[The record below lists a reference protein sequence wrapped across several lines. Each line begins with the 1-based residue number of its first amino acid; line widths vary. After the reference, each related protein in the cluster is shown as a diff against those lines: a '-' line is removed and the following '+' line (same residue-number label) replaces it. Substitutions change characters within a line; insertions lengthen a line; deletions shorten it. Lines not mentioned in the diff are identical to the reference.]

1 MFLNHHHH
9 HPLSSQCVGPKTPKL
24 RYAAAAYWDALQ
36 GVKRGFLPPD
46 YQLPRLP
53 DTPDEG
59 AIAGPG
65 FPAASE
71 SADGNFPKLHIWPFR
86 RSDVRLGANISQLA
100 PWKGE
105 VIHGEVALYP
115 LVAQAMQDWR
125 NANRSYQGWTPTDAD
140 RAAIKD
146 IEKSKILALAESI
159 DAHALWAGEVFP
171 LWPGNASDP
180 NEPPVL
186 APPLTEWAIHAITAA
201 NAAVKDAKANPER
214 GNPIAQAISAAKYRG
229 QLKISVVMDAASAAY
244 SAIAG
249 PKSLGWNATALE
261 GLARIKTTLGLNK
274 TVTSLKPVT
283 QFEPA
288 WDLKTVLNATKYLPD
303 APTPNRTLPPFNLTA
318 WKEEIKRAATPEKFA
333 TLSNAESR
341 PVTPWSQRG
350 GVGR

>member
-1 MFLNHHHH
+1 MGYFAF
-9 HPLSSQCVGPKTPKL
+9 QCVGPKTPKL
-24 RYAAAAYWDALQ
+24 RYTAQAYWDALQ

-53 DTPDEG
+53 DEPDEG

-71 SADGNFPKLHIWPFR
+71 SYEGYFPKLHIWPFR
-86 RSDVRLGANISQLA
+86 RSDVRLGANISQLQ

-105 VIHGEVALYP
+105 IIHGEVALYP

-125 NANRSYQGWTPTDAD
+125 DANRSYVGWTPTDAD

-146 IEKSKILALAESI
+146 IEKNKILGLAEAI

-171 LWPGNASDP
+171 MWPGNASNP

-186 APPLTEWAIHAITAA
+186 APPLTDWAIHAITAA
-201 NAAVKDAKANPER
+201 NAAMKDAKDNPER
-214 GNPIAQAISAAKYRG
+214 GNPIAKAISEAKYRG
-229 QLKISVVMDAASAAY
+229 QLKISIAMDAASSAY

-249 PKSLGWNATALE
+249 PKSLQTNASKWE

-274 TVTSLKPVT
+274 SVTSLKPVT
-283 QFEPA
+283 QFAPD
-288 WDLKTVLNATKYLPD
+288 WDWKAVLNATKNLPEG
-303 APTPNRTLPPFNLTA
+303 PPPNRTLKPFNLSA
-318 WKEEIKRAATPEKFA
+318 WKQEIKNAATPEKFGP
-333 TLSNAESR
+333 LSNADSR
-341 PVTPWSQRG
+341 PVIPWSQRG
-350 GVGR
+350 GVGRR